1 MGLCVNTLNKEL
13 KCLETMINSASK
25 QDYKAVKSW
34 LNDDALD
41 VINKNKLAGVEHDAP
56 KCFSES
62 FKKVVGKFFSINE
75 KWSWK
80 RNLFGAFLVYCPEI
94 PAYFIPSYTQSKK
107 TGTAKD
113 LKHGEGIRGLVTG
126 GLEGLAVGAIV
137 SGKEMTTGKIAPYFV
152 LGAVL
157 QFMSSLILPK
167 VGEKVGT
174 FVYNKR
180 KYAEK
185 LEEIIDI
192 PFGNEPTPEQLT
204 ALQKPQTPA
213 QLSAPQKTQSPQKPQ
228 APNASQAQFKGAVP
242 YNQFNRGNLKV

>member
-1 MGLCVNTLNKEL
+1 MTLQENISNSLKKIINPNVIPKHDVKTIKALFKDDVLEEIGKKGLADLKE
-13 KCLETMINSASK
+13 
-25 QDYKAVKSW
+25 QKS
-34 LNDDALD
+34 L
-41 VINKNKLAGVEHDAP
+41 
-56 KCFSES
+56 SEGA
-62 FKKVVGKFFSINE
+62 KKVVGKFFSIDEN
-75 KWSWK
+75 WSWK

-94 PAYFIPSYTQSKK
+94 PAYFIPSYTQAKN
-107 TGTAKD
+107 TGCAKD
-113 LKHGEGIRGLVTG
+113 LKHGEGVRGLVTG

-137 SGKEMTTGKIAPYFV
+137 SGKDMTARKIAPYFV
-152 LGAVL
+152 LGAAI

-192 PFGNEPTPEQLT
+192 PFGNEPTAEQLT

-213 QLSAPQKTQSPQKPQ
+213 QLAAPQKSQSPQKPQ
-228 APNASQAQFKGAVP
+228 APNANQPQFKGVMP
-242 YNQFNRGNLKV
+242 YNQFNRGSLKV